1 MTSTPCGRQS
11 TPKRVENSNESACS
25 RQGYQCI
32 THTTCPQRTGRPDLK
47 KHQIQQTTF
56 SARPSAYACHSRMI
70 RRHASSPVFFDGF
83 CPIHPVSTYTY
94 ASCKTRMCSRH
105 LLMIT
110 LANQNSSASAKNP
123 FYADIFGSDYADRH
137 GTPCILRTDRPYHD
151 PSQNRGD
158 WTRRH

>member
-1 MTSTPCGRQS
+1 MAARAVQKWSKTRLIC
-11 TPKRVENSNESACS
+11 ACS

-32 THTTCPQRTGRPDLK
+32 THTTWPPRTDRPDLK

-70 RRHASSPVFFDGF
+70 RRHASSPVFFDGL
-83 CPIHPVSTYTY
+83 CPIDPVSTYTY
-94 ASCKTRMCSRH
+94 ASCKARMCATH
-105 LLMIT
+105 LLIDYFG
-110 LANQNSSASAKNP
+110 LPKLERQRQNYRSAD
-123 FYADIFGSDYADRH
+123 FCGSQNADRH